1 MNIKRHERE
10 MSLHER
16 GMSLHFVWETG
27 EQSNTYLIHIK
38 LKGLNLHKLN
48 VRFAPKNAD
57 CV

>member
-1 MNIKRHERE
+1 

-48 VRFAPKNAD
+48 VSFAPKNDD